1 MAEAAAVQFIEVAPE
16 QAEVYAHS
24 LKSLRHLGELACQGT
39 KTAEYKAMAAFT
51 MDDLTTAVTEML
63 KTDPEFREH
72 LDVDRPYTYKVI
84 NGEAQTVNGR
94 SVVTMLAE
102 GLASSEQA
110 AQKDS
115 RLGEQAK
122 RDAAD
127 LQNARRVNQLPIG
140 TARLV
145 VSMDPKEG
153 LATDPDIW
161 KGLGYRKGIAYL
173 QWYCRED
180 EDTIVAGAYSIDKSN
195 LGMWR
200 ELFSEFGIDVPEGIP
215 TSEWIQY
222 GLEVAADAKQAELL
236 AVRIRERY
244 YDMRQSTTSR
254 RSLQEFMKAQQPTM
268 QKFHETY
275 YTALADAIYRKQNN
289 ATLQGLAQS
298 LLQAAPANLKPELR
312 QQLIRVA
319 NSKRFND
326 EAGRAIDSI
335 IRYAAAEELRK
346 KLKLSPRG
354 LEGLSQ
360 AIMFLEPATVPQYGG
375 YYGGYDM
382 ALMHQI
388 MAANV
393 RSGVQ
398 ANRSYGGCAGQNQLS
413 IHESSENA
421 IGAGD
426 TASSLQ
432 EAFGG
437 QQGSTAVGETDNEP
451 CVYSHS
457 GCYCCDYNDDG
468 SKRDSKLTVKAY
480 RDRSG
485 TARCLRYGCDAYLD
499 ADGKGD
505 IGNIARRAAQLEP
518 ARS

>member
-1 MAEAAAVQFIEVAPE
+1 MAEAATKQFIEEAPE

-24 LKSLRHLGELACQGT
+24 LRTLRHLGELACQDT
-39 KTAEYKAMAAFT
+39 KSAEYQAMAAFT
-51 MDDLTTAVTEML
+51 MDDFTTAVTEML
-63 KTDPEFREH
+63 KTDPEFRDH
-72 LDVDRPYTYKVI
+72 LDVDRPYTYKIVD
-84 NGEAQTVNGR
+84 GEAQTINGR
-94 SVVTMLAE
+94 SVVAMLAE

-127 LQNARRVNQLPIG
+127 LQNANRVNQLPVG

-153 LATDPDIW
+153 LATDPDVW

-173 QWYCRED
+173 QWYCRD
-180 EDTIVAGAYSIDKSN
+180 DQDTIVAGAYSIDKSN

-200 ELFSEFGIDVPEGIP
+200 ELFSEFGINIPEGIP
-215 TSEWIQY
+215 TSEWINY
-222 GLEVAADAKQAELL
+222 GLEVAADAKQTELL

-244 YDMRQSTTSR
+244 YDMQQSTQPR
-254 RSLQEFMKAQQPTM
+254 RSLRQFMTVHQPTM
-268 QKFHETY
+268 QKFHEMY
-275 YTALADAIYRKQNN
+275 YTALADAIYQGQNN
-289 ATLQGLAQS
+289 ATLQGLAHS

-319 NSKRFND
+319 NSKSFND
-326 EAGRAIDSI
+326 AAGRAIDSV

-346 KLKLSPRG
+346 KLKLNPRG
-354 LEGLSQ
+354 LEGQSQ
-360 AIMFLEPATVPQYGG
+360 AIIFLEPTLVQQHAG
-375 YYGGYDM
+375 YYGGQDI

-413 IHESSENA
+413 VTKN
-421 IGAGD
+421 GD
-426 TASSLQ
+426 EIDAADAKALPQ

-437 QQGSTAVGETDNEP
+437 QEGSTAVGETDNEP
-451 CVYSHS
+451 CVYSHN
-457 GCYCCDYNDDG
+457 GCYCCAYNDDG
-468 SKRDSKLTVKAY
+468 SKRDTKLVVKAY

-485 TARCLRYGCDAYLD
+485 TAKCLRYGCNAYLD
-499 ADGKGD
+499 SNGNGDKGD
-505 IGNIARRAAQLEP
+505 IARRAEQLETV
-518 ARS
+518 RS